1 MKTQIPKEQTV
12 YPIIETERL
21 LLRMFKAEYLDT
33 IYCLFSDAD
42 VQKYLSVE
50 NKRTREQL
58 KTALKNFICRWEER
72 GFGLW
77 CVTEKKTGEIVDYCG
92 FQYFDNMPQVEIVF
106 AFLKNFWFKGFATEA
121 AKACLRFW
129 FEEMNWDQVF
139 AATSPK
145 NLASLHVLEKIGMS
159 YVEKSDHYQ
168 MELVTHLISR
178 DKYQPDKS
186 FYKMIRIGFS
196 EMFNFKFAE
205 TV

>member
-1 MKTQIPKEQTV
+1 MKTQTPKEQTV
-12 YPIIETERL
+12 YPVIETERL
-21 LLRMFKAEYLDT
+21 LLRIRAEDLDT

-42 VQKYLSVE
+42 VQKYFSVE
-50 NKRTREQL
+50 NKRTHEQL
-58 KTALKNFICRWEER
+58 RTTLKNFVSRWKGR
-72 GFGLW
+72 GFGLR
-77 CVTEKKTGEIVDYCG
+77 CVTEKKTGEIVGYCG

-106 AFLKNFWFKGFATEA
+106 AFLKKFWLKGFATEA

-145 NLASLHVLEKIGMS
+145 NLASLRVLEKIGMS

-178 DKYQPDKS
+178 NKYQPDKS

-196 EMFNFKFAE
+196 EMFNFNFAE